1 MKGNGLL
8 KWLTIP
14 AALLVVF
21 LGFKLLSKPEGPPHV
36 DGSSAVALTPEES
49 KALRVDADT
58 PRDTVATLVAQVKA
72 LRGEL
77 KSAFEENSKQ
87 KTENERLR
95 IREGAIDQRIQSALT
110 AEREQWRKEQEQSS
124 DQQRK
129 AQTVL
134 DELNRR
140 VDHLSGKAPDAA
152 DLPIGLGL
160 EPEDSPTTATRVHW
174 VEPADALASRGKVS
188 AKTVAAEA
196 KDAFPIQFGE
206 AQTQPDSAAQEVSD
220 PPRTKRRRPGS
231 EGDVKP
237 VYTVSDNATLVGSIA
252 MTALIGRIPIDGT
265 VTDPY
270 PFKVLVGADNLIA
283 NGFEL
288 PELAGAVMSGT
299 ASGDW
304 TLSCVRGQI
313 RSITFVFHDGTERTI
328 SSASHNGGNADRTMQ
343 GGLGWIS
350 DPYGIPCV
358 SGTQYSNAQQY
369 LTTQMLLT
377 AAGAGAASLIDSGN
391 GDLAVVSGRTGTTL
405 GTVGITGNDALQR
418 VLAGGVQEMTQWV
431 NKLYGQAYAAI
442 FVPPGAPVAVHI
454 ETPLEIDLDPH
465 GRKVH
470 HHLGE
475 PHASDLD

>member
-14 AALLVVF
+14 AALLVVY
-21 LGFKLLSKPEGPPHV
+21 LGFKLFSNSASPPHS

-77 KSAFEENSKQ
+77 KSAFEENGKQ
-87 KTENERLR
+87 KKENERLR

-110 AEREQWRKEQEQSS
+110 AEREQWRTQQQQSS

-134 DELNRR
+134 DELSRR

-160 EPEDSPTTATRVHW
+160 EPEDSPSTTTRVHW
-174 VEPADALASRGKVS
+174 VEPADALPSRGKVA
-188 AKTVAAEA
+188 AKAAAEA
-196 KDAFPIQFGE
+196 KDLFPIQFGE
-206 AQTQPDSAAQEVSD
+206 AQTHPDSAPQEVSD

-231 EGDVKP
+231 ERDVKP
-237 VYTVSDNATLVGSIA
+237 VYTVSDNATLIGSIA

-313 RSITFVFHDGTERTI
+313 RSITFVFQDGTERTI
-328 SSASHNGGNADRTMQ
+328 SADSNHSSNTDRTLQ

-377 AAGAGAASLIDSGN
+377 AAGASAASLIDSGN

-454 ETPLEIDLDPH
+454 ETPLEIDLDPL

-470 HHLGE
+470 HQLGE